1 VYVSVLALNTT
12 TISYSCKIIYRF
24 GRRSKRDKMDRF
36 EERKNGVI
44 ATITKLSHKKHLFA
58 FYGWLRERE
67 GGERGEREWGDIDG
81 EREGG

>member
-1 VYVSVLALNTT
+1 
-12 TISYSCKIIYRF
+12 
-24 GRRSKRDKMDRF
+24 MDRF